1 MWEWTIARTAAQI
14 CKVNKM
20 DNLIYQQ
27 ETINIIKQ
35 HMNYVRGGSD
45 EYYLAHRHIIELIE
59 VMPPTQPTLY
69 GYNIELL
76 AYIARVMEKEGITAE
91 YAVKT
96 FDDMKRA
103 VKMILDEAQQE
114 AEEKLNEQ
122 LNLQT
127 YKEGLYETDRR

>member
-1 MWEWTIARTAAQI
+1 
-14 CKVNKM
+14 M

-59 VMPPTQPTLY
+59 AMPPAQPTLY

-76 AYIARVMEKEGITAE
+76 AYIARVMEKEGIC
-91 YAVKT
+91 AVDAARL
-96 FDDMKRA
+96 FNDMKLA
-103 VKMILDEAQQE
+103 LKMII
-114 AEEKLNEQ
+114 EEVQMQVEETLN
-122 LNLQT
+122 
-127 YKEGLYETDRR
+127 GCRH